1 MKGTLAA
8 AAMLLTGMSTM
19 VAQQHFP
26 TNDDL
31 RHLRAISSPQM
42 SPDLKHVVVT
52 VQDGTADGGRTH
64 LWLLSTD
71 GGPYRQLTFNQGE
84 SSAERNPEYLPDG
97 STILFIPT
105 AMANPNSIVCSST
118 VANPLQ

>member
-42 SPDLKHVVVT
+42 SPDLKHMVVT

-71 GGPYRQLTFNQGE
+71 GGPQSPAYFQSG
-84 SSAERNPEYLPDG
+84 
-97 STILFIPT
+97 
-105 AMANPNSIVCSST
+105 
-118 VANPLQ
+118 